1 MAEFKDE
8 NENSWSIRI
17 DVNQIR
23 KVRAATAIDLG
34 KMFTQEGLLELLDVE
49 KLVDVLACLLE
60 PQIVAKN
67 MKPQDF
73 AAAICGDAIERAA
86 EALIMAGADFLPQ
99 SRAKMARALWNKL
112 KAAGEVVQAKA
123 QQEIDSLQLP
133 HSGS

>member
-1 MAEFKDE
+1 VAEFKDE
-8 NENSWSIRI
+8 NGNEWSIRI

-23 KVRAATAIDLG
+23 KVRSVTGIDLG

-60 PQIVAKN
+60 PQIVAKQLDAT
-67 MKPQDF
+67 KF
-73 AAAICGDAIERAA
+73 AEAICGDAIERAA

-99 SRAKMARALWNKL
+99 SRAKIARALWEKL

-133 HSGS
+133 ASGS